1 MSDLL
6 IGFVV
11 LLGAGA
17 VLFGSVRDEYDVER
31 WKIDPNYC
39 RYGASFKEVFKWWWH
54 R

>member
-1 MSDLL
+1 MIWL
-6 IGFVV
+6 
-11 LLGAGA
+11 AM
-17 VLFGSVRDEYDVER
+17 LFGAAVFTSYIRDEYDAER